1 MGDINHRTM
10 SSGLSCCWLA
20 AATVDNAS
28 ALSKVESGK
37 IEMEIVTT
45 ENKSHSAS
53 SPTILLNPV
62 QIAIFREDSVCMHIT
77 VVSYVKQSTQPPL
90 HKSFFL

>member
-10 SSGLSCCWLA
+10 SSGLSCCCFYI
-20 AATVDNAS
+20 TDNAS

-62 QIAIFREDSVCMHIT
+62 QIAIFREDSAV
-77 VVSYVKQSTQPPL
+77 
-90 HKSFFL
+90 

>member
-1 MGDINHRTM
+1 M

-28 ALSKVESGK
+28 AFSKVESGK

-62 QIAIFREDSVCMHIT
+62 QIAIFREDSA
-77 VVSYVKQSTQPPL
+77 VKYACIL
-90 HKSFFL
+90 LWLDM